1 MKRLKTRKSAVV
13 AHSAPVTLVPDRGVS
28 AYGTGGQNPATSRCA
43 IDGRGD
49 LRVDGRK
56 FESDDARFEVDDV

>member
-1 MKRLKTRKSAVV
+1 MKRLKTRKAVV
-13 AHSAPVTLVPDRGVS
+13 VAYSAPVTLVPDRGVS
-28 AYGTGGQNPATSRCA
+28 AYGIGDQNPATSRCV

-56 FESDDARFEVDDV
+56 FERDDARFEVDDV